1 MAPRAIIY
9 CAALSLM
16 AAPHPS
22 ASRMPVEVETD
33 RPSCNLPLHLEKRNP
48 LPPSLWHFHCSE
60 VVPPF
65 HPSPLFFLFFFM
77 CVCNC
82 ARTPRSV
89 GRSVSLLC
97 TRGRLRHLARSGAS
111 MKYVRTEGGSKNW
124 PILWTT
130 STANMRTKGGGPK
143 IQKSC

>member
-9 CAALSLM
+9 CAVLSWLHRTPVHRECQWKWKPTIG
-16 AAPHPS
+16 AATCHCIG
-22 ASRMPVEVETD
+22 RKET
-33 RPSCNLPLHLEKRNP
+33 
-48 LPPSLWHFHCSE
+48 PSLCCHFHCSE

-65 HPSPLFFLFFFM
+65 HPPSPLFFLFFFFM
-77 CVCNC
+77 CVC
-82 ARTPRSV
+82 AIAHALR

-97 TRGRLRHLARSGAS
+97 TRGRLHHLARSGAS

-124 PILWTT
+124 PILWTN

>member
-9 CAALSLM
+9 CAALLWWLHRT
-16 AAPHPS
+16 PVH
-22 ASRMPVEVETD
+22 RMPVEVETD
-33 RPSCNLPLHLEKRNP
+33 HRSCNLPLHWEKRNP
-48 LPPSLWHFHCSE
+48 SLCCHFHCSE

-89 GRSVSLLC
+89 ARSVSLLC